1 MLKIGPLEFDF
12 PVIQAPMAGVSD
24 LPFRLL
30 AREFGCPFAFMEM
43 VSFRALLHDN
53 RITRLR
59 MIASPL
65 DRPMGLQILGD
76 DPEELEEGMSLL
88 EAFEHDLLDFN
99 AACPANKVVH
109 KGEGAKFLLDP
120 RKLHDRLR
128 LLKTLTA
135 KPVTVKIR
143 TGWDVDKINAEE
155 TALAAQEAGVA
166 AVFIHGRTRKQFYSG
181 AVNYAV
187 IGRVKAALS
196 IPLIAS
202 GDAFTPALIK
212 KMFDETGCDGVGVA
226 RGAIGNPWLYPET
239 KQYLATGSVP
249 ERPDMLELVRVMRH
263 HLQMCV
269 EAYDERRAPLV
280 FRKFV
285 YWYTKGLPHVKPLRV
300 AALKASNLD
309 QVLAL
314 IDALPAKNIRLPE
327 RAAPIA

>member
-1 MLKIGPLEFDF
+1 MLKIGPLEFAF

-30 AREFGCPFAFMEM
+30 AREFGCPFTFMEM

-53 RITRLR
+53 RTTRLR
-59 MIASPL
+59 MMASPL

-76 DPEELEEGMSLL
+76 DPKELEEGMRLL
-88 EAFEHDLLDFN
+88 EGFSHDLVDFN

-109 KGEGAKFLLDP
+109 KGEGAKFLRDP

-128 LLKTLTA
+128 LLRMLTD

-143 TGWDVDKINAEE
+143 IGWDVDQVNAVE
-155 TALAAQEAGVA
+155 TALAAQEAGAA

-181 AVNYAV
+181 VVDYGV
-187 IGRVKAALS
+187 VGRVKAALA

-212 KMFDETGCDGVGVA
+212 KMFDETGCDGVAVA
-226 RGAIGNPWLYPET
+226 RGAIGNPWLYSET
-239 KQYLATGSVP
+239 KQYLATGTLP
-249 ERPDMLELVRVMRH
+249 ERPDTAEVARVMRH
-263 HLQMCV
+263 HLDMCV

-285 YWYTKGLPHVKPLRV
+285 YWYTKSLPHVKPLRV
-300 AALKASNLD
+300 AALKASNIE

-314 IDALPAKNIRLPE
+314 INALPAKNIRLPE
-327 RAAPIA
+327 RVAPIA